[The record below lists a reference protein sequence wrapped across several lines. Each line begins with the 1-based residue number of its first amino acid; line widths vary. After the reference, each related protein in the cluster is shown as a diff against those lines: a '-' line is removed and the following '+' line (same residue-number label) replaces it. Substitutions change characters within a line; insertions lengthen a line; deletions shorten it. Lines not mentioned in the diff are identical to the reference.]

1 MGLAAPAGSGRC
13 PKELSPPR
21 QRRDGESQHGHVHLS
36 PTYRYAS
43 PMCVV
48 PPLPVFFRLD
58 AAGVITE
65 YKYNE
70 MQKACDGR
78 RAGAGFLFP
87 PKVRGK
93 KRALEVTAQ
102 VEIAEEDQE

>member
-1 MGLAAPAGSGRC
+1 MGLG
-13 PKELSPPR
+13 
-21 QRRDGESQHGHVHLS
+21 VHLPNTS
-36 PTYRYAS
+36 CPGKKTRPVPMATEVPAPVQAKAS
-43 PMCVV
+43 VV

-102 VEIAEEDQE
+102 AEIAEEDQE